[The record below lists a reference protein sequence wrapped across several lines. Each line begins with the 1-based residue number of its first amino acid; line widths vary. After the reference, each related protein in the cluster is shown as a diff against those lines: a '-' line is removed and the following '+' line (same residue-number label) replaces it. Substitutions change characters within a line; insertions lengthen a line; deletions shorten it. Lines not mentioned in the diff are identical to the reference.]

1 MNTEWKEA
9 MRLLLLAGD
18 DSLMEIPLNGEAPTA
33 QEFFDTIRLYMG
45 NAPSEWT
52 GLCHSAYSYHEVDGF
67 GWLVW
72 GNYLYLAI
80 PDFDTYE
87 RHEGKKARHETLVNV
102 VQQCQHDAW
111 QEEDDTRETQR
122 DIDNYLKDA

>member
-1 MNTEWKEA
+1 MNAEWKEA
-9 MRLLLLAGD
+9 MRLFLLAGD
-18 DSLMEIPLNGEAPTA
+18 DSLMEMPLNGAAPSA

-45 NAPSEWT
+45 NTPSDWT
-52 GLCHSAYSYHEVDGF
+52 GLCHSAYAYHEVEGF

-87 RHEGKKARHETLVNV
+87 RHEGKRATHETLVNV

>member
-9 MRLLLLAGD
+9 MRLFLLAGD
-18 DSLMEIPLNGEAPTA
+18 DSLMETPLNGEAPSA

-52 GLCHSAYSYHEVDGF
+52 GLCHSAYSYHEVEGF

-72 GNYLYLAI
+72 DTYLYLTI
-80 PDFDTYE
+80 PDYDTYE
-87 RHEGKKARHETLVNV
+87 RHEGKWARHETLIEA
-102 VQQCQHDAW
+102 VQECQHKIW
-111 QEEDDTRETQR
+111 EDTDDREETQR
-122 DIDNYLKDA
+122 DTDDFLSRQ